1 MKNIQKKLSVIFKRN
16 PSEVKI
22 GSCSTVILLV
32 LQTNMNILEHNRN
45 LCHANLFGIT
55 TFKPKDTFGD
65 LMEKKLLNR
74 PLIKNDCKNYITC
87 YWEYLLD

>member
-22 GSCSTVILLV
+22 GSCSTVILSV

-55 TFKPKDTFGD
+55 TFKPKHTFGD
-65 LMEKKLLNR
+65 LTEKKLLKR

>member
-1 MKNIQKKLSVIFKRN
+1 MKNIKKKLSVIFKRN

-22 GSCSTVILLV
+22 GSCSTVILSV

-55 TFKPKDTFGD
+55 TFKPKHTFGD
-65 LMEKKLLNR
+65 LTEKKLLKR

-87 YWEYLLD
+87 YLLGISS

>member
-22 GSCSTVILLV
+22 GSCNTVILSV

-45 LCHANLFGIT
+45 LCHTNLFGII
-55 TFKPKDTFGD
+55 TFKPKHTFGD
-65 LMEKKLLNR
+65 LTKKKTVKEATN
-74 PLIKNDCKNYITC
+74 KK
-87 YWEYLLD
+87 